1 MIIDGLLQFD
11 PALSA
16 ITVTRVSTNVL
27 DLLNARDI
35 GTGSP
40 PMYLYVGINAAFTAA
55 GAGTLTI
62 QLQGSADN
70 VDANYKTYAESRAFS
85 IADLTP
91 VGRVLVM
98 AWPNTMAADV
108 LPRYLRLNYVV
119 ATGPFTA
126 GSLNA
131 ELVLDAQSTRLYPA
145 GINITN

>member
-16 ITVTRVSTNVL
+16 ITVTRVSTNVI

-35 GTGSP
+35 GVGHP
-40 PMYLYVGINAAFTAA
+40 PMYLTVGVNAAFTAA

-62 QLQGSADN
+62 QAQGSIDN
-70 VDANYKTYAESRAFS
+70 ATYSTYAESRALS
-85 IADLTP
+85 IAELTP
-91 VGRVLVM
+91 VNRLFTM
-98 AWPNTMAADV
+98 AWPMRAAQDAF
-108 LPRYLRLNYVV
+108 PRYLRLNYVV
-119 ATGPFTA
+119 ATGPMTA

-131 ELVLDAQSTRLYPA
+131 QLVLDPQVAFQYPA

>member
-16 ITVTRVSTNVL
+16 ITVTRVSTNTI

-35 GTGSP
+35 GGPMSP
-40 PMYLYVGINAAFTAA
+40 AMWLAIGVNAAFTAA
-55 GAGTLTI
+55 GAGTLTV
-62 QLQGSADN
+62 QMQDSVDN
-70 VDANYKTYAESRAFS
+70 AAWTTEGESRAFS

-91 VGRVLVM
+91 VGRLMVVS
-98 AWPNTMAADV
+98 WPFRTGVTA

-119 ATGPFTA
+119 ATGPMTA
-126 GSLNA
+126 GSINA
-131 ELVLDAQSTRLYPA
+131 QLVLDPQVYQQYAA

>member
-16 ITVTRVSTNVL
+16 ITATRASTNVI

-35 GTGSP
+35 GGSMSP
-40 PMYLYVGINAAFTAA
+40 AMWLAVGVNAAFTAA
-55 GAGTLTI
+55 GAGTLVI
-62 QLQGSADN
+62 QMQNSVDN
-70 VDANYKTYAESRAFS
+70 ITYTTEGETRALS

-91 VGRVLVM
+91 IGRLM
-98 AWPNTMAADV
+98 IASWPYRVAADA

-131 ELVLDAQSTRLYPA
+131 QLVLDAQQYSQYPA

>member
-16 ITVTRVSTNVL
+16 ITVTRVSTNTI

-35 GTGSP
+35 GG
-40 PMYLYVGINAAFTAA
+40 PMNPSMWLYVGVNAAFTAA

-62 QLQGSADN
+62 QMQGSVDNSAWSTYGETRALALADLVANSN
-70 VDANYKTYAESRAFS
+70 VMVASWPSNIAADAN
-85 IADLTP
+85 
-91 VGRVLVM
+91 
-98 AWPNTMAADV
+98 
-108 LPRYLRLNYVV
+108 PRYLRLNYVV
-119 ATGPFTA
+119 ATGPMTA

-131 ELVLDAQSTRLYPA
+131 QLVLDPQFYGQYPA

>member
-16 ITVTRVSTNVL
+16 ITTTRVSTNVI
-27 DLLNARDI
+27 DLLNARDL
-35 GTGSP
+35 GGPTSP
-40 PMYLYVGINAAFTAA
+40 AMWLYVGVNAAFTAA
-55 GAGTLTI
+55 GAATLTI
-62 QLQGSADN
+62 QMQGSADN
-70 VDANYKTYAESRAFS
+70 STYATYGESRALS

-91 VGRVLVM
+91 VQRAM
-98 AWPNTMAADV
+98 IASWPLRLSSDV

-131 ELVLDAQSTRLYPA
+131 QLVLDPQYNFAYAA
-145 GINITN
+145 GVNITN

>member
-16 ITVTRVSTNVL
+16 ITVTRASTNVI

-35 GTGSP
+35 APGSP
-40 PMYLYVGINAAFTAA
+40 AMYAYIGVNAAFTAA

-62 QLQGSADN
+62 QFQGSPDN
-70 VDANYKTYAESRAFS
+70 ITYTTYAETRALS
-85 IADLTP
+85 IADLTA
-91 VGRVLVM
+91 VARVMVLG
-98 AWPNTMAADV
+98 WPHRPNADA

-126 GSLNA
+126 GSINA
-131 ELVLDAQSTRLYPA
+131 QLVLDAQQATQYPA